1 MMNYNLPERRVAH
14 RVYIKVPLSY
24 EILDPADN
32 ALKTKTVMTG
42 NISESGIYFET
53 EEPPP
58 LKVEIK
64 ASFKLPKSDNTIR
77 VTLKV
82 MRIETTGT
90 EKLFGIGSTFVDLPA
105 KDLEDIKRM
114 TDRLNIGKLLELTIQ
129 KGASDLH
136 LLADQLP
143 VIRVQGDL
151 ETVDI
156 GKLSSED
163 IPTLIYSFMNKQ
175 QIRRFEQTKELDFGL
190 QYDMRNRFRVNLH
203 MQRGFMEATFRLI
216 TTRIF
221 SFEELNIP
229 EAVKD
234 LARLKEGL
242 VLIAGPTGSGKSTT
256 MAAMVELINEERKVV
271 VITLERPI
279 EYVFINKKSI
289 IKQREIGVDTSS
301 FSVALQSSLRQDPN
315 VIVVG
320 ELEDTETV
328 KTALIAAEAG
338 YLVIASFHAPNTIH
352 AIDRLV
358 NVFPPENRKQV
369 LSQVSNCLRG
379 IVTQLLVPTTDR
391 KTRVLATEILISN
404 DAVKRVIRN
413 DDLIQIPTIIQ
424 TGSAYKM
431 LSMSESIRRYVEKG
445 IVDRE
450 MALFFSQETE
460 TGMYN
465 RESKQR
471 TR

>member
-1 MMNYNLPERRVAH
+1 
-14 RVYIKVPLSY
+14 
-24 EILDPADN
+24 
-32 ALKTKTVMTG
+32 
-42 NISESGIYFET
+42 
-53 EEPPP
+53 
-58 LKVEIK
+58 
-64 ASFKLPKSDNTIR
+64 
-77 VTLKV
+77 
-82 MRIETTGT
+82 
-90 EKLFGIGSTFVDLPA
+90 
-105 KDLEDIKRM
+105 
-114 TDRLNIGKLLELTIQ
+114 LLEFTIK

-136 LLADQLP
+136 LLADLPP
-143 VIRVQGDL
+143 VIRVQGEL

-190 QYDMRNRFRVNLH
+190 QYDIQNRFRVNLH

-369 LSQVSNCLRG
+369 LSQVSNCLKG
-379 IVTQLLVPTTDR
+379 IVTQLLVPTVDR
-391 KTRVLATEILISN
+391 KTRVLATEILITN

-431 LSMSESIRRYVEKG
+431 LSMSESIRRYVEQG
-445 IVDRE
+445 VVDRE

-460 TGMYN
+460 TGMYS
-465 RESKQR
+465 RETKQR
-471 TR
+471 TV